1 MYSFDLAVGLLDD
14 PGSVL
19 PYHKIAEGDF
29 WVDDP
34 ASPHYNQLVNDKTT
48 AKDWNSGE
56 DLIKATPHYNYAL
69 NLDYNK
75 ERTPGEGSAIFLHC
89 FKASGYQGSSGCI
102 CLPESRM
109 KELLGLVDTNTR
121 IVIAKDAEHLNLSEY
136 MK

>member
-1 MYSFDLAVGLLDD
+1 MNSNIF
-14 PGSVL
+14 
-19 PYHKIAEGDF
+19 IDF
-29 WVDDP
+29 L
-34 ASPHYNQLVNDKTT
+34 S

-56 DLIKATPHYNYAL
+56 DLIKATPYYNYAL

-89 FKASGYQGSSGCI
+89 FMATSYKGSSGCI

-109 KELLGLVDTNTR
+109 KELIGSADAGTR
-121 IVIAKDAEHLNLSEY
+121 IMIAKDAKHLDLSEY